1 MDNGSNNELTEKEE
15 TKIKVLA
22 ALKKL
27 EIMGDCFAKNDA
39 QIVRDYITDIEAE
52 NQVLKEKI
60 VDKYIK

>member
-1 MDNGSNNELTEKEE
+1 MENELTEKEE
-15 TKIKVLA
+15 TKVKVLA
-22 ALKKL
+22 ALKNL